1 MSHEPAKKVPKGP
14 RARAAAMRAQ
24 AAREERRRR
33 VLIMLAVSVVVLA
46 VVVGIT
52 LAVVSSGGGPSRNQP
67 PAEVGI
73 PSTPMKTASGR
84 TTPPPWDAPGDPSVR
99 VKAAGLPMLGAEGNV
114 EHIHAHLDVLV
125 NGKPVSVPADI
136 GIDQQAQKISPL
148 HTHDTNGVIHI
159 ESPVKATFSL
169 GQFMTEWN
177 VALTR
182 NSIGGLKAGGGKEF
196 HAYVNGK
203 EIPGNPAAVEFKAH
217 DEIALVYGPA
227 GQKAKVPSSYNWPKG
242 E

>member
-1 MSHEPAKKVPKGP
+1 MPRKPAKNVPEGP

-24 AAREERRRR
+24 TAREERRRR
-33 VLIMLAVSVVVLA
+33 VLIILAVSVVVLA

-52 LAVVSSGGGPSRNQP
+52 LAVVSSGGGPSRSQP
-67 PAEVGI
+67 PAEAGI
-73 PSTPMKTASGR
+73 PSTPAKTASGR
-84 TTPPPWDAPGDPSVR
+84 TTPPPWEAPGDPSAR
-99 VKAAGLPMLGAEGNV
+99 VNAAGLPMLGAEGNV

-125 NGKPVSVPADI
+125 DGNPVSVPADI

-148 HTHDTNGVIHI
+148 HTHDARGVIHI

-169 GQFMTEWN
+169 GQFMTEWD
-177 VALTR
+177 VALTQ
-182 NSIGGLKAGGGKEF
+182 NSIGGLKAGSGKEF

-203 EIPGNPAAVEFKAH
+203 EVSGNPAAVEFRAH
-217 DEIALVYGPA
+217 DEIALVYGMA
-227 GQKAKVPSSYNWPKG
+227 GQKVKVPSSYNWPKD

>member
-1 MSHEPAKKVPKGP
+1 MSRKPDREPPEGR
-14 RARAAAMRAQ
+14 RARAAAMRGQ

-33 VLIMLAVSVVVLA
+33 LLIFLAVGVVVLA

-67 PAEVGI
+67 PAEAGI
-73 PSTPMKTASGR
+73 PSTPTKTAAGR
-84 TTPPPWDAPGDPSVR
+84 TTLPPWDAPGDPSAR
-99 VKAAGLPMLGAEGNV
+99 VTAAGLPMLGAEGNV
-114 EHIHAHLDVLV
+114 EHIHAHLDILV

-148 HTHDTNGVIHI
+148 HTHDANGVIHI

-177 VALTR
+177 VALTQ
-182 NSIGGLKAGGGKEF
+182 NSVGGLKAGGGNEF

-203 EIPGNPAAVEFKAH
+203 EIRGNPAAVEFKAH

-227 GQKAKVPSSYNWPKG
+227 GQKVNVPSSYNWPKG